1 MGTVGMLPRTGR
13 HSWQAREWLPF
24 VGIERGTQTGLIAD
38 KGERARARRC
48 ALCSDAV
55 PDRR

>member
-24 VGIERGTQTGLIAD
+24 VGIERAD
-38 KGERARARRC
+38 K
-48 ALCSDAV
+48 
-55 PDRR
+55 DRPHRG